1 MIVLAMMSGHRETV
15 RQLFTVVLGIVVVTL
30 LFGCSGAEQETPT
43 PMVATSLPEP
53 IVRVVARDLLNP
65 VGMAELPDG
74 GLLVAEEGTG
84 EDDLSAGVS
93 LITAEGK
100 IGRFISGLPSGRD
113 AGDLSGVPMVT
124 LSPESDRLFLG
135 HFQFSDGHL
144 WALELAPGAPLTL
157 RKAPYTVEDLTPAML
172 PSGNVFLTNPFDMTF
187 DSEGVPVVSDAS
199 GNGVAKETEDGRTR
213 FFHRFDQL
221 TDPANDRLQIDAVP
235 IGITRIGEE
244 YYVTLTGG
252 CPYPA
257 DSGQLVAIDE
267 ERNQRTVVDGLN
279 MPIDVAQGA
288 DGSIWL
294 LEFARFNPEDS
305 CFTGEGYLP
314 NTGRL
319 SLLRED
325 GSLEPVITGLNYPG
339 AVLPAADGSLYVSE
353 IFAGRILHV
362 TFDSEAAAIPTRSV
376 AVTAAAHGSQGRIFR
391 DVAAERGISFVQGAF
406 SQALSADPVAMMGAG
421 LCWIDYDNDG
431 WLDLYLV
438 NSHALEEE
446 PYWREQGGL
455 PTNVLFRNIEGTFV
469 DVSARSQSDLAI
481 RGNGCVAA
489 DLDLD
494 GWTDLYVTADGR
506 NALLWNNGDG
516 TFTEGAEAAG
526 VAAEEWS
533 TAAAVS
539 DVNGDGWPDLFVA
552 AYIDLEKKIANPSG
566 AFPQDFI
573 GLFDRLYLSDG
584 AAGGGRVTFR
594 DVALDAGLER
604 NERSLGAV
612 FLDVDLDGDTD
623 LYIANDGQPNRLQ
636 LLEQS
641 SDSLGFRFRDVT
653 READVGDS
661 GSGMGIAAGDFDGNG
676 LADIF
681 VTNWEREINALY
693 QNQSTAG
700 EPEFL
705 YSTYRIGLGGL
716 GSGLTG
722 WGTTWADFDHD
733 TDLDLLVAHGRVPVT
748 DLETDADLV
757 RYYGNRLAEGFPSQ
771 FRNWTENVG
780 LEAVGPLNSRGSA
793 VADYDNDGD
802 LDVAVNTIAGRA
814 VLLQND
820 GAAGNWLQ
828 VELDGF
834 FPGALAT
841 MTLPD
846 GRKLVRELL
855 AGSSYLA
862 SEDPRLHFG
871 LGGVDI
877 VPKLEVRWPDGRTSV
892 LEDVVANRRI
902 IVSPP

>member
-1 MIVLAMMSGHRETV
+1 M
-15 RQLFTVVLGIVVVTL
+15 
-30 LFGCSGAEQETPT
+30 
-43 PMVATSLPEP
+43 
-53 IVRVVARDLLNP
+53 LNP

-100 IGRFISGLPSGRD
+100 IGRFISGLPSSRD
-113 AGDLSGVPMVT
+113 AGDLSGVPMVA
-124 LSPESDRLFLG
+124 LSPANDKLYLG

-144 WALELAPGAPLTL
+144 WALDLPPGAPLTL
-157 RKAPYTVEDLTPAML
+157 REEPYTPEDLSPAML
-172 PSGNVFLTNPFDMTF
+172 PSGNVFLTNPFDLTF
-187 DSEGVPVVSDAS
+187 DKSGTPVVSDAS
-199 GNGVAKETEDGRTR
+199 GNGVAKETGDGQTR

-221 TDPANDRLQIDAVP
+221 TDPAKESVKIDAVP
-235 IGITRIGEE
+235 TGITRVGSE

-257 DSGQLVAIDE
+257 ESGQLVAIDE
-267 ERNQRTVVDGLN
+267 ERNQRTLVDRLN
-279 MPIDVAQGA
+279 MPIDVAQGP

-294 LEFARFNPEDS
+294 LEFARFNPEAS

-339 AVLPAADGSLYVSE
+339 AVLPAGDGSLYVSE

-362 TFDSEAAAIPTRSV
+362 AFDTEAAPVPTRSV
-376 AVTAAAHGSQGRIFR
+376 AVTAAAGEFQARSFR
-391 DVAAERGISFVQGAF
+391 DVAGERGINFSHGAF
-406 SQALSADPVAMMGAG
+406 RESLSADPVAMMGAG

-438 NSHALEEE
+438 NSHAEAEEA
-446 PYWREQGGL
+446 YWWEQGGL
-455 PTNVLFRNIEGTFV
+455 PTNALFRNIEGEFV
-469 DVSARSQSDLAI
+469 DVSARSRSDLAL

-489 DLDLD
+489 DFDLD
-494 GWTDLYVTADGR
+494 GLTDLYVTADGP

-526 VAAEEWS
+526 VAAEEWN
-533 TAAAVS
+533 TAAAVA
-539 DVNGDGWPDLFVA
+539 DVNNDGWPDLFVA
-552 AYIDLEKKIANPSG
+552 AYIDLEKKIPNPSG

-573 GLFDRLYLSDG
+573 GLFDRLYLSEG
-584 AAGGGRVTFR
+584 PSAGGGVAFR
-594 DVALDAGLER
+594 DVALEAGLER
-604 NERSLGAV
+604 NERGLGAV
-612 FLDVDLDGDTD
+612 FVDVDGDGDRD

-641 SDSLGFRFRDVT
+641 PDGRGFRFRDVT

-661 GSGMGIAAGDFDGNG
+661 GSGMGIAAGDYDGNG
-676 LADIF
+676 LPDLF

-693 QNQSTAG
+693 QNQTTTG

-722 WGTTWADFDHD
+722 WGTTWADFDQD
-733 TDLDLLVAHGRVPVT
+733 TDVDLLVAHGRVPMT

-757 RYYGNRLAEGFPSQ
+757 RFYGNRLAEGFPSQ
-771 FRNWTENVG
+771 FRNWTEGVG
-780 LEAVGPLNSRGSA
+780 LEVVGPLNSRGSA

-802 LDVAVNTIAGRA
+802 LDVAVNTISGPA
-814 VLLQND
+814 VLLQNE
-820 GAAGNWLQ
+820 GAGGNWLQ

-834 FPGALAT
+834 HPGALVT
-841 MTLPD
+841 LTLPD
-846 GRKLVRELL
+846 GRKLVRESL

-871 LGGVDI
+871 LGDAEVA
-877 VPKLEVRWPDGRTSV
+877 PELEVRWPDGRTSTV
-892 LEDVVANRRI
+892 EDVSANQRI
-902 IVSPP
+902 LVEAP